1 MTDKQIVE
9 LYFQRSERA
18 LTALTVKLAVVK
30 DVLTDLKAYTCDLQ
44 SELQVDED
52 TVTYTMP
59 RDVYDEAGNLIRTD
73 STEDLDEMGC
83 GTSTYKRWE
92 E

>member
-30 DVLTDLKAYTCDLQ
+30 DVLADFKAYTCDLQ
-44 SELQVDED
+44 S
-52 TVTYTMP
+52 
-59 RDVYDEAGNLIRTD
+59 
-73 STEDLDEMGC
+73 SF
-83 GTSTYKRWE
+83 RWTGIPSPIP
-92 E
+92 